1 MPMEDGTLA
10 VDVLV
15 FVRASLPEPPAR
27 VLEVGAGDGQLAAA
41 LRDLGHDVTAID
53 PKGEAAGVQPVAL
66 LDLEAP
72 AGSYDAAVA
81 IVSLHHVE
89 PLAESVE
96 HLARLVRPG
105 GTLVIDEIDIDRLDE
120 RAARW
125 QLLQRE
131 AAGHERKHEPAEVVE
146 EMRHHLASLSTIQR
160 ELEPYFELGLPVRGS
175 YLYRWH
181 LPPGLRRV
189 EERLIALG
197 ELPAIGA
204 RLVGTRRA

>member
-1 MPMEDGTLA
+1 MDDGSLA

-15 FVRASLPEPPAR
+15 FVRASLPERPCR

-53 PKGEAAGVQPVAL
+53 PQGQAPGVQPVAL

-72 AGSYDAAVA
+72 AGSYDAARAV
-81 IVSLHHVE
+81 VSLHHVE
-89 PLAESVE
+89 PLAESVG
-96 HLARLVRPG
+96 HLASLVRPG
-105 GTLVIDEIDIDRLDE
+105 GTLVVDEFDMDRLDE

-125 QLLQRE
+125 LLLQRE
-131 AAGHERKHEPAEVVE
+131 AAGHERRHEPAQLVE
-146 EMRHHLASLSTIQR
+146 EMRHHLASLDTIRR
-160 ELEPYFELGLPVRGS
+160 ELEAYFELGQAVRGS
-175 YLYRWH
+175 YFYRWG

-197 ELPAIGA
+197 ELPAVGA
-204 RLVGTRRA
+204 RMVGTRRS

>member
-81 IVSLHHVE
+81 I
-89 PLAESVE
+89 
-96 HLARLVRPG
+96 ARDCPG
-105 GTLVIDEIDIDRLDE
+105 QGTGKYAHTIEI
-120 RAARW
+120 
-125 QLLQRE
+125 
-131 AAGHERKHEPAEVVE
+131 
-146 EMRHHLASLSTIQR
+146 R
-160 ELEPYFELGLPVRGS
+160 ELGGY
-175 YLYRWH
+175 
-181 LPPGLRRV
+181 
-189 EERLIALG
+189 A
-197 ELPAIGA
+197 
-204 RLVGTRRA
+204 

>member
-1 MPMEDGTLA
+1 MDDGTLA
-10 VDVLV
+10 IDVLV
-15 FVRASLPEPPAR
+15 YVRASLPEPPAR

-41 LRDLGHDVTAID
+41 LRELGHDVTAVD
-53 PKGEAAGVQPVAL
+53 PKGEAPGVQPVAL

-89 PLAESVE
+89 PLAESVA
-96 HLARLVRPG
+96 HLAKLVRPG
-105 GTLVIDEIDIDRLDE
+105 GTLVVDEIDLDRIDE
-120 RAARW
+120 RAVRW
-125 QLLQRE
+125 QILQRE
-131 AAGHERKHEPAEVVE
+131 AAGHERTHEPAEALE
-146 EMRHHLASLSTIQR
+146 ELRHHIASLAQVQ
-160 ELEPYFELGLPVRGS
+160 EALEPHFELGQPVRGS

-181 LPPGLRRV
+181 VPPGLRRV

-197 ELPAIGA
+197 QLPAIGA